1 MNPMIVVGSIVSYQG
16 RCWLVTRVA
25 GAWLHIVSPSGHG
38 RLHGVDLPRN
48 QVSVDMRS
56 SEAGHAEMFCPFKRN
71 PVQSYA
77 SK

>member
-1 MNPMIVVGSIVSYQG
+1 MNPIVAGAIVSYQG

-25 GAWLHIVSPSGHG
+25 GAWLHIVTPSGPS
-38 RLHGVDLPRN
+38 RLHGIDLPRN

-56 SEAGHAEMFCPFKRN
+56 SESGHAEMYCPFKRN

-77 SK
+77 SR

>member
-1 MNPMIVVGSIVSYQG
+1 MNAIFVGTIVSYQG

-25 GAWLHIVSPSGHG
+25 GAWLHLITVTGPSNYRGI
-38 RLHGVDLPRN
+38 DLPRSH
-48 QVSVDMRS
+48 VTTDLRS